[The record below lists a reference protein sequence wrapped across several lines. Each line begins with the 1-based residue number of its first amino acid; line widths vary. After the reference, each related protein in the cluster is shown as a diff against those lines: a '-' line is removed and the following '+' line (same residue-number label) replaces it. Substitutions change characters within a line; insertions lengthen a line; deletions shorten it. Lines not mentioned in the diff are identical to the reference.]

1 MAHWAEQSGYGDAL
15 HLDLPGRIAQAADDK
30 CSRRPMCAQHCRT
43 SGAHR
48 GDIRTRGIVER
59 IRDFVKKRDVQMRAE
74 TLSQVIEEAIALT
87 RASVRDRGLRLTV
100 ETDPPGVQVEIDKVQ
115 VQQVLFNL
123 LRNAIEAMQDQPRRE
138 LVVATQPSPGRDGGD
153 QRR

>member
-1 MAHWAEQSGYGDAL
+1 M
-15 HLDLPGRIAQAADDK
+15 
-30 CSRRPMCAQHCRT
+30 
-43 SGAHR
+43 
-48 GDIRTRGIVER
+48 ER

-100 ETDPPGVQVEIDKVQ
+100 ETDPPGVRVEIDKTQ

-123 LRNAIEAMQDQPRRE
+123 LRNAIEAMQDQPKRE
-138 LVVATQPSPGRDGGD
+138 LVVATSLVQGGMVEISVADTGPGLVDEVQQSCFSHSSRP
-153 QRR
+153 R